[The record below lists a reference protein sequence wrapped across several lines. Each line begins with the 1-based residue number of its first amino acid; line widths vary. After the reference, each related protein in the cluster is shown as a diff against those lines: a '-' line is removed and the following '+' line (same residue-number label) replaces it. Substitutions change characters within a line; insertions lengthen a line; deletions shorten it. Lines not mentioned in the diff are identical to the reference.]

1 MIDGI
6 DHPCVVYGYAWDV
19 VLTNRPFR
27 DLFGVARWHP
37 TDSPL
42 VNTTRFILFHPDA
55 YKILG
60 GDRDSFHAGWLMPCV
75 ANFSSVLGQRPNDP
89 RLRSIEKEINARR
102 DVRNAYRDAPRW
114 LAKTGDMHVN
124 SSPRPMLDPR
134 SGKQTQVHCIT
145 TAHPGWQAQVI
156 QLAVFVFPSS
166 DDRDDAAAAQL
177 SLFPMNGLIHA
188 QSFGE
193 PESGMFLPPAAGPGE
208 NQFPDGAVSVAEGA
222 QDDDADDQLRRLL
235 DGWRKAR
242 GFNQKDLAKEVGL
255 RSDRI
260 WRYWMVEPTKLGPDL
275 LGKFAS
281 VLGIDDADRAR
292 MYRLA
297 GHLPPAKTA
306 SEMRHTPA
314 MDLYQK
320 VIDSIPHP
328 SQVYDARWDVVIM
341 NAAYNDLFG
350 RVPGRGAGL
359 AAPQRTALRPLPP
372 GCARIAGRR
381 GP

>member
-1 MIDGI
+1 
-6 DHPCVVYGYAWDV
+6 
-19 VLTNRPFR
+19 
-27 DLFGVARWHP
+27 
-37 TDSPL
+37 
-42 VNTTRFILFHPDA
+42 
-55 YKILG
+55 
-60 GDRDSFHAGWLMPCV
+60 
-75 ANFSSVLGQRPNDP
+75 
-89 RLRSIEKEINARR
+89 
-102 DVRNAYRDAPRW
+102 
-114 LAKTGDMHVN
+114 
-124 SSPRPMLDPR
+124 
-134 SGKQTQVHCIT
+134 
-145 TAHPGWQAQVI
+145 
-156 QLAVFVFPSS
+156 
-166 DDRDDAAAAQL
+166 
-177 SLFPMNGLIHA
+177 
-188 QSFGE
+188 
-193 PESGMFLPPAAGPGE
+193 
-208 NQFPDGAVSVAEGA
+208 
-222 QDDDADDQLRRLL
+222 LRRLL

-260 WRYWMVEPTKLGPDL
+260 WRYWMVEPTKLDPDL